1 MAVAYFNQDGRC
13 VCIAKQASR
22 VAGLSDDIPYAA
34 VIAEDNVDDI
44 FYNIEDDTV
53 NLKSAFNIIVDE
65 DTIRNIPA
73 NTTVFVEGESYVVND
88 GSLTV
93 ESNLSALVSVF
104 LQHPRY
110 KDTIVEVRT

>member
-13 VCIAKQASR
+13 VCIAKQAST
-22 VAGLSDDIPYAA
+22 VAGLTDNIPYAA
-34 VIAEDNVDDI
+34 IISDDIEEDI

-93 ESNLSALVSVF
+93 ESNLSALVGVF

>member
-13 VCIAKQASR
+13 VCIAKQAST
-22 VAGLSDDIPYAA
+22 VAGLTDDIPYAA

>member
-1 MAVAYFNQDGRC
+1 MAVAYFNQDGKC

-34 VIAEDNVDDI
+34 VIAEDNVNDI

-53 NLKSAFNIIVDE
+53 NLKSAFNIIVDG

-93 ESNLSALVSVF
+93 EGNLSALVSVF

-110 KDTIVEVRT
+110 KDITVEVRT

>member
-1 MAVAYFNQDGRC
+1 MAVAYFNQDGKC
-13 VCIAKQASR
+13 VSVAVRTST

-34 VIAEDNVDDI
+34 VIADDNVEDI

-93 ESNLSALVSVF
+93 EGNLSALVSVF

-110 KDTIVEVRT
+110 KDITVEVRT